1 MERYL
6 EDAYGLI
13 EIAEELRVKA
23 RAKPALVHETH
34 YADDES
40 SSRWVIEQRP
50 ETRLDDVAGL
60 EEVKEVVRDTI
71 ILPLRKPDVYERF
84 RVRPGGGVLM
94 YGPPGNGKTYIA
106 RAIAGELDAAFI
118 AVDLAAVKSKY
129 VGDTAKNLRSIFDE
143 ALRHDSAVI
152 FLDEVDALLS
162 RRGNRR
168 VDSVP
173 QFLMLT
179 DGLVK
184 TERCLLLLGATNQP
198 WTLDDAVLRP
208 GRLGI
213 HLYVGP
219 PDAEAREGI
228 LAIHMRGAPM
238 AEDVSFPDIASKT
251 EGYSGAD
258 VAAVCHSAK
267 MMAIKRQIATG
278 NDEQVTQTD
287 LLKALE
293 VIAPSTSPALLEDF
307 ERWRKLRARPSE
319 DDEQD

>member
-1 MERYL
+1 MTLPDWKKSKRSC
-6 EDAYGLI
+6 AI
-13 EIAEELRVKA
+13 R
-23 RAKPALVHETH
+23 
-34 YADDES
+34 S
-40 SSRWVIEQRP
+40 SFPCANRMS
-50 ETRLDDVAGL
+50 
-60 EEVKEVVRDTI
+60 
-71 ILPLRKPDVYERF
+71 YERF

-106 RAIAGELDAAFI
+106 RAIAGELEAAFI

-219 PDAEAREGI
+219 PDAKARGN
-228 LAIHMRGAPM
+228 P
-238 AEDVSFPDIASKT
+238 
-251 EGYSGAD
+251 
-258 VAAVCHSAK
+258 CHSHEGGSRSRRTCPFPILPPRPKGIVAPTLL
-267 MMAIKRQIATG
+267 RC
-278 NDEQVTQTD
+278 VT
-287 LLKALE
+287 
-293 VIAPSTSPALLEDF
+293 PP
-307 ERWRKLRARPSE
+307 R
-319 DDEQD
+319 